1 MKLRLCLI
9 IVFFSFKVSAQEKLK
24 GKFEYKVTYK
34 LNFQLDS
41 TDNES
46 RKSEYMYLF
55 IGDDYSNYISRA
67 NTLSHQIIRN
77 GNTAHTSRAALTNF
91 HYQIVKNKNKD
102 KLLYLLKIPKMNDQ
116 FYYDESMDLFD
127 WQIHPETK
135 RIKDYEV
142 QKATTSFAGRNYV
155 AWFSPELPIPDGPY
169 KFNGLPG
176 LILEIADTR
185 NDYIFSFIG
194 LEKLAPALTYKMNFN
209 QYVQSTQED
218 IAERLHEYRR
228 DPMTHMRAQRHNTN
242 ITISPEVHQQY
253 IESFTKMLEK
263 ENNPIELQ

>member
-9 IVFFSFKVSAQEKLK
+9 IVFFSFKISAQEKLE

-176 LILEIADTR
+176 LILEISDEEGFW
-185 NDYIFSFIG
+185 NFKFFG
-194 LEKLAPALTYKMNFN
+194 LEKLSTKERFKLNMNLYQKMSEPEL
-209 QYVQSTQED
+209 QS
-218 IAERLHEYRR
+218 LWKEYRR
-228 DPMTHMRAQRHNTN
+228 DPMGYANNPNVH
-242 ITISPEVHQQY
+242 ITQDVHKKY
-253 IESFTKMLEK
+253 IESFAKILEK